1 MRMATVKTIPVLQL
15 TETNREALRRH
26 FLTLDAEDLRLRFEH
41 VISEVTLM
49 RYIDAIDFDHDAVF
63 GVFDGNLEL
72 SGVAHLGL
80 RGEVAEF
87 GVSVAPGHRGEG
99 VGTALYR
106 RAYEYCRNHRIQTL
120 FVHCLHE
127 NAAMMHIARKAGM
140 EIVTEANEVE
150 AHLRVPPGDPL
161 SFTEELIDDRVGL
174 FDLALKS
181 QFLAART
188 FTEAMA
194 NAAET
199 LAHPLQQEQGG
210 QSQKDKKAA

>member
-1 MRMATVKTIPVLQL
+1 MKTIPVLQL
-15 TETNREALRRH
+15 TGSNREALRRH
-26 FLTLDAEDLRLRFEH
+26 FLSLDEEDLRLRFEH
-41 VISEVTLM
+41 VISEMTLM
-49 RYIDAIDFDHDAVF
+49 KYIDGIDFDRDAVF
-63 GVFDGNLEL
+63 GVFDEQLGLA
-72 SGVAHLGL
+72 GVAHLGL
-80 RGEVAEF
+80 RGEIAEF

-150 AHLRVPPGDPL
+150 AHLRVPAGDPV

-181 QFLAART
+181 QFLAARAIV
-188 FTEAMA
+188 EAVA
-194 NAAET
+194 EAADV
-199 LAHPLQQEQGG
+199 LAHPLQQEQGR
-210 QSQKDKKAA
+210 QSEKDKEAA